1 MLPILEKAPTAFAIA
16 AALALTSHC
25 LRAEMSPPARFI
37 GDPEHSLQWHT
48 YMAGEDGIT
57 WTWPNGA
64 ASAKLTVSGRNGS
77 SATVFAKSEHPQ
89 PSYQP
94 DAPQTAG
101 AEDVINLVLDFF
113 ASADAS
119 GEPLAGLT
127 QTANGLG
134 VVRGVNGG
142 RGDIRCC
149 AEGSR
154 EWNRVKDRS
163 AVLPI
168 PSGTVSLTIRGES
181 QTLGYVPGWHLWSP
195 IGSGGAI
202 PLELTTDEA
211 VFDPVLT
218 GISGFLLMYH

>member
-1 MLPILEKAPTAFAIA
+1 MLPIRKAQAAFAIA
-16 AALALTSHC
+16 VTLAMTCHC
-25 LRAEMSPPARFI
+25 LRAEMSPPTRFI

-57 WTWPNGA
+57 WTWPSGA

-89 PSYQP
+89 PSYQLA
-94 DAPQTAG
+94 APQDAG
-101 AEDVINLVLDFF
+101 AEDVVDLELDFF

-127 QTANGLG
+127 QTAAGLG

-154 EWNRVKDRS
+154 EWNRVKERS

-168 PSGTVSLTIRGES
+168 PSGTVSLTIGDES
-181 QTLGYVPGWHLWSP
+181 QTLGYVPGWHMWSP
-195 IGSGGAI
+195 IESGAI
-202 PLELTTDEA
+202 PLVLTTDEA
-211 VFDPVLT
+211 VFDPVLMGVT
-218 GISGFLLMYH
+218 GFLLMFR